1 MDQWGGGG
9 GGGGGGAGKGKD
21 PWLPCFSVSLAI
33 FMIPTLVAEFKVYLK
48 FQ

>member
-1 MDQWGGGG
+1 MGGGG
-9 GGGGGGAGKGKD
+9 GGGGGVLEKVRTPD
-21 PWLPCFSVSLAI
+21 CPVSVSLAI